1 MAPYLYLG
9 SLVDIG
15 SMWSN
20 LGRVAMACHHR
31 LPFLFSKKRKVTK
44 ILYFHLYVCY
54 CLWYSFF
61 WIINCIKN
69 LRKSNSVLKDR
80 YACWV
85 HTQLSL
91 RNYKKYRDILNSTK
105 LDGLP
110 SSTNSQER

>member
-1 MAPYLYLG
+1 MVKPRQGSHGLSLPFTIFIQQKKKSHINTLFSPLCLLL
-9 SLVDIG
+9 SLV
-15 SMWSN
+15 
-20 LGRVAMACHHR
+20 L
-31 LPFLFSKKRKVTK
+31 
-44 ILYFHLYVCY
+44 
-54 CLWYSFF
+54 FF
-61 WIINCIKN
+61 WIINCIKI
-69 LRKSNSVLKDR
+69 LRKSNSLLKDR